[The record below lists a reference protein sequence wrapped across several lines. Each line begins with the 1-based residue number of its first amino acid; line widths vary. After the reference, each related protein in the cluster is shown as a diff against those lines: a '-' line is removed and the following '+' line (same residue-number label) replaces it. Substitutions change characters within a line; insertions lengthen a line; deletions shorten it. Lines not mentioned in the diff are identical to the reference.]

1 MNKLNTITKNNCR
14 KTKIVKMNNLILG
27 KTYIEALRLYNNIR
41 VIKLDGINIV
51 IKMDYCEERC
61 NVEIEKGVI
70 IKIYD
75 FY

>member
-1 MNKLNTITKNNCR
+1 MNRLITNSKNDYK
-14 KTKIVKMNNLILG
+14 KTRIVKMNYLILG

-41 VIKLDGINIV
+41 VIKLDNINI
-51 IKMDYCEERC
+51 IITMNYCEERC

-70 IKIYD
+70 TKIDD